1 MTFFNAI
8 VSHYQAGAA
17 EWLSKPFVQSAFYAR
32 VRADRVYKVAKVQEF
47 TRSKSRGIKIKNSGS
62 YQPPRHRAAYI

>member
-1 MTFFNAI
+1 MQLYRAI
-8 VSHYQAGAA
+8 KPVK
-17 EWLSKPFVQSAFYAR
+17 WLSKPFVQSVFYAR
-32 VRADRVYKVAKVQEF
+32 AGAGRVYKVAKVQEF